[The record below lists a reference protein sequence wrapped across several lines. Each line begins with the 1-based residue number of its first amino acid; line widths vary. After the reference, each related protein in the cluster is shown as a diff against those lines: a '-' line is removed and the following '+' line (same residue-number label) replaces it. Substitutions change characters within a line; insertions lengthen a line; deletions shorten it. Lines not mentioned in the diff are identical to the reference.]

1 MKKLF
6 VFLLVL
12 FALSCDDGNFD
23 IPEFNFSDESID
35 DCGDLVLFKINSTES
50 LVIEINEDNTG
61 DIFFTEIKDNTAI
74 SLSENGSNRVT
85 YRTFD
90 IEPTS
95 NYFCQNIPPTSPTVI
110 NEWIG
115 IGTLLVTTVLDSED
129 DNDTVDET
137 DLDINTDNDDYPN
150 YIDSDDDNDGVL
162 TKNEDPDKDGDP
174 TNDDTDDDGKPNYL
188 DDDDDG
194 DGTLTINESLTEDAD
209 LDGISD
215 YLDADSIAP
224 LDEPRSAL
232 SNIYTEYFLTSF
244 TIESLKLTNENGN
257 PIQHDSYFFGSKN
270 KTKTITEEIP

>member
-150 YIDSDDDNDGVL
+150 YIDSDDDNDGIL

-215 YLDADSIAP
+215 YLDADSIASF
-224 LDEPRSAL
+224 DEPRSAL
-232 SNIYTEYFLTSF
+232 SNIYTEYYLTSF

-257 PIQHDSYFFGSKN
+257 LIQHDSYFFGSKN